1 MKKIMFNDDY
11 GLTQAVIDKI
21 KTMTRRIVSLP
32 KDIEENVH
40 HVSFL
45 TESRK
50 ERQMIRLHDK
60 KGNVIHQFILPFQV
74 GEVVAVAQRYKE
86 CGWGADVLQEAFIK
100 KPTIFHDVDPITPHV
115 GWIDL
120 PFKYHKGW
128 NNKMFVSPKL
138 MKHHIEFTSVK
149 FERLRNISDVDCFKE
164 GIVGCGYPVYD
175 ENGYKETISGYTVH
189 AFAEDIGNPWSD
201 NNPLHFIGDT
211 PQTAFIVL
219 CSKLYGKQ
227 LLKSNPFVLA
237 YTFKKVD

>member
-11 GLTQAVIDKI
+11 GLTQAVIDEI
-21 KTMTRRIVSLP
+21 KTMTRRLVSLP

-45 TESRK
+45 VESRK
-50 ERQMIRLHDK
+50 GRQMIQLHDK
-60 KGNVIHQFILPFQV
+60 KDNVIHQFILPYQV
-74 GEVVAVAQRYKE
+74 GEVVAVAQAYKDLNYCLSAME
-86 CGWGADVLQEAFIK
+86 RCMIK
-100 KPTIFHDVDPITPHV
+100 
-115 GWIDL
+115 
-120 PFKYHKGW
+120 PFGSPMEHPGW
-128 NNKMFVSPKL
+128 NNKMFVSAGI

-149 FERLRNISDVDCFKE
+149 FERLRSISDIDCMKE

-175 ENGYKETISGYTVH
+175 ENGYKETVRGYTVH

-219 CSKLYGKQ
+219 CSKLYGKKI
-227 LLKSNPFVLA
+227 LKSNPFVLA
-237 YTFKKVD
+237 YTFKLVD